1 MIQYDQFTP
10 QIRDYLNSL
19 PPWQDTT
26 VGWVVPDFYD
36 AIINL
41 RSCAQSEGEEEKEEY
56 TDAADKFWH
65 IFYQYNTHKLARA
78 PFEDVLA
85 LGKVI
90 TDLYN
95 WWKEHGRIDEIS
107 DSIILQFINDHSNE
121 ILPGSDDYI
130 DLDDIIL

>member
-1 MIQYDQFTP
+1 MIRDESFNQ
-10 QIRDYLNSL
+10 QIREYLNSL

-26 VGWVVPDFYD
+26 EGWLVPAFFG
-36 AIINL
+36 AIWNL
-41 RSCAQSEGEEEKEEY
+41 RQHAHNEGEEEKKEY

-65 IFYQYNTHKLARA
+65 IFYQYDTAALARA
-78 PFEDVLA
+78 PFEDALA
-85 LGKVI
+85 LGKVL
-90 TDLYN
+90 TDLYS

-107 DSIILQFINDHSNE
+107 DRIILQFINDHSNE